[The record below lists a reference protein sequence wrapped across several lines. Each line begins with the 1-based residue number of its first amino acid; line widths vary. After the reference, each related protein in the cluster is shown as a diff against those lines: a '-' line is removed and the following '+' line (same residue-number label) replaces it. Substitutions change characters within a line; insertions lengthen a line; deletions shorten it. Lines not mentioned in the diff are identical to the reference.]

1 MFTPYL
7 IWAEVSYKYYFP
19 SFLVCSSCNYGFL
32 PLNSRSNCFLIQ
44 GLAERK
50 GRIAVGYDAD
60 FVVWS
65 PEEMFT
71 INTANI
77 QHKNKITPYLGMQLS
92 GVVHKVQCATQGI
105 LMAIPLYLSKNHL
118 RSCSIVLLINKKNL
132 PAKKI

>member
-1 MFTPYL
+1 
-7 IWAEVSYKYYFP
+7 
-19 SFLVCSSCNYGFL
+19 
-32 PLNSRSNCFLIQ
+32 
-44 GLAERK
+44 
-50 GRIAVGYDAD
+50 VGYDAD

-105 LMAIPLYLSKNHL
+105 LMAVSLYFSSVQKTKQELQYYFLKSITHREMRRQEAQKDLTVSYFLIFSKTKLHNEF
-118 RSCSIVLLINKKNL
+118 VLLSNILNN
-132 PAKKI
+132 

>member
-1 MFTPYL
+1 MGRGIL
-7 IWAEVSYKYYFP
+7 QI
-19 SFLVCSSCNYGFL
+19 LL
-32 PLNSRSNCFLIQ
+32 PLISRWQQLQLRSLGIEKSRSNCFLIQ

-60 FVVWS
+60 FVVWN

-105 LMAIPLYLSKNHL
+105 LMTIPLYFSLVPK
-118 RSCSIVLLINKKNL
+118 SIPEL
-132 PAKKI
+132 